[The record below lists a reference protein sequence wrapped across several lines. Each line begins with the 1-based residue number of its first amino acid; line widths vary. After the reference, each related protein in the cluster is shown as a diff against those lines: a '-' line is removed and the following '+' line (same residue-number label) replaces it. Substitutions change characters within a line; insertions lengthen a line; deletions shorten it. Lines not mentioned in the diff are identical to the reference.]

1 MSDEIANILLLNTSK
16 QAFGVNNSL
25 PHLIAATH

>member
-16 QAFGVNNSL
+16 QAFGVNDVVLNKL
-25 PHLIAATH
+25 RKT

>member
-16 QAFGVNNSL
+16 QAFGANIL
-25 PHLIAATH
+25 DAKIKGE